1 MFELLCM
8 SFLTVSYFV
17 ALSEEKKQE
26 KIKELKIKVF
36 CYAIRHK
43 LLYNEV
49 VEMLQ
54 NKTLTFEDIE
64 KDSKEYEK
72 TKGEINNGL

>member
-8 SFLTVSYFV
+8 SLLTVSYFV

-43 LLYNEV
+43 MNYNDV
-49 VEMLQ
+49 VKMLQ
-54 NKTLTFEDIE
+54 DKKLTFEDID
-64 KDSKEYEK
+64 KDNKEYENK
-72 TKGEINNGL
+72 K